1 MRYKIFKNFI
11 LAAFSMFLI
20 VNTAQAKISG
30 QKFIKSVKTATPD
43 QIVEILGNGADIN
56 TKGRKGITPLMS
68 ALEANNIPV
77 INLLLDN
84 YPDINA
90 SDSKGKTVLM
100 YAIEYG
106 TDYRIIEKIIKN
118 GANLNTTDKKYGNT
132 ALIYTAELRKN
143 ENQPN
148 KNMLPLF
155 AKILIQKGADIDI
168 ENFEGKTFLGV
179 ASYYYD
185 GYLLTYIYEG
195 ETKANI
201 RKSMGIPDKIFKYTD
216 TNEEWTY
223 VFKQQ
228 TKDKSLFESWN
239 LIFVLDNNIVTEV
252 KTK

>member
-1 MRYKIFKNFI
+1 MGFKIIKNFI
-11 LAAFSMFLI
+11 LVFFSVFLI

-30 QKFIKSVKTATPD
+30 NKFIKSVKTATPD
-43 QIVEILGNGADIN
+43 QIVEMLGNGADIN
-56 TKGRKGITPLMS
+56 SKGAKGMTPLMS
-68 ALEANNIPV
+68 ALQANNIPA

-90 SDSKGKTVLM
+90 YDNKGKTVLM

-118 GANLNTTDKKYGNT
+118 GAGLNTTDKKYGNT
-132 ALIYTAELRKN
+132 ALIYTAELRQN

-155 AKILIQKGADIDI
+155 AKILIQKGADTDI
-168 ENFEGKTFLGV
+168 ENFDGKTFLGI

-201 RKSMGIPDKIFKYTD
+201 RKTMGVPDKILRYTD

-228 TKDKSLFESWN
+228 TKDKSRYESWN
-239 LIFVLDNNIVTEV
+239 LVFVMDNNTVTEV